1 MSGRRDT
8 GGRASAWAAMLC
20 ACALIAEQVASK
32 AVRDALYLS
41 HFPVTTLPYMV
52 IGAALFSI
60 LMVLAATRVMTART
74 PAWMVPRAL
83 LGSAGLLLLE
93 WVVFMRWPRP
103 AVVLVFLHVASIGSI
118 LVSGFWS
125 VVNESFDPRAAKA
138 QVGKIATAA
147 ALGGLLGG
155 LLAERAAMRLAVTGI
170 LPLLAALHV
179 LAGALLFRVRAP
191 GGDAPR
197 AGESD
202 AAIAPMLDATAAR
215 RTLGTAPYLRRLG
228 LLVFVVT
235 LGAGLLDYVFKVR
248 TVAAVASGGSLLR
261 FFAVYHTAV
270 SLGTFLVQGVASR
283 IRMQRLGLSGRVA
296 AHPLAVLFGSLVTL
310 AVPGVGAAAVARAVQ
325 TALYNS
331 LFRSGYEVLF
341 TPIAPRDKR
350 SAKALIDVGCERAG
364 DAASGGLIRILL
376 LLPAA
381 LALPAILVLAAVA
394 AGIGFI
400 VSGRLQRGYVGQLER
415 RLVSGVYRVTPEQ
428 IDDPLTRTML
438 LRSIDLSELRS
449 RAAAPAGSASEPL
462 DSLDQRIR
470 ELGSGDPGRVAAAL
484 ASAPIDADLAPHAI
498 ALLAW
503 DAAYPHAAQALAAAR
518 EGIEPQLVERML
530 DTQEDFA
537 IRRRIPW
544 ILSHS
549 STSVAIAGLLQGL
562 LDPRFEVRFR
572 CGQALA
578 RIHARDPS
586 LPIDRQRVFTIV
598 LRETR
603 VDHGVWES
611 QRLLDQLQDD
621 SDEPFVA
628 EFVRQRSNRSLEHVF
643 TVLSLALDRRPL
655 QVAFQGLYTD
665 DAMLRGTAL
674 EYLETVLPAEIRESL
689 WPFLEDHGEKRPVVG
704 DRGAILDALI
714 SSHESIEINLAQL
727 REKLRDRE

>member
-1 MSGRRDT
+1 M
-8 GGRASAWAAMLC
+8 
-20 ACALIAEQVASK
+20 
-32 AVRDALYLS
+32 
-41 HFPVTTLPYMV
+41 
-52 IGAALFSI
+52 
-60 LMVLAATRVMTART
+60 
-74 PAWMVPRAL
+74 
-83 LGSAGLLLLE
+83 
-93 WVVFMRWPRP
+93 
-103 AVVLVFLHVASIGSI
+103 
-118 LVSGFWS
+118 
-125 VVNESFDPRAAKA
+125 
-138 QVGKIATAA
+138 
-147 ALGGLLGG
+147 
-155 LLAERAAMRLAVTGI
+155 TGI
-170 LPLLAALHV
+170 LPLLATLHV
-179 LAGALLFRVRAP
+179 LAGAFLFRVRAP
-191 GGDAPR
+191 GGDAHHAD
-197 AGESD
+197 AGD
-202 AAIAPMLDATAAR
+202 AALAPMLDAGAAR
-215 RTLGTAPYLRRLG
+215 RSLGTAPYLRRLG

-235 LGAGLLDYVFKVR
+235 LGAGLLDYVFKAR

-261 FFAVYHTAV
+261 FFAVFHTAV
-270 SLGTFLVQGVASR
+270 SLGTFLVQSAASR
-283 IRMQRLGLSGRVA
+283 ISMKRLGLMGRVA
-296 AHPLAVLFGSLVTL
+296 AHPLAVLFGSLATL
-310 AVPGVGAAAVARAVQ
+310 AVPGVGAAAAARAVQ
-325 TALYNS
+325 TVLYNS

-350 SAKALIDVGCERAG
+350 SAKAIIDVGCERAG

-376 LLPAA
+376 MLPAVF
-381 LALPAILVLAAVA
+381 ALPAILVLGAVA
-394 AGIGFI
+394 AGIGCI

-415 RLVSGVYRVTPEQ
+415 RLVSGVFRVTPEQ

-438 LRSIDLSELRS
+438 LRTIDLSDLRS
-449 RAAAPAGSASEPL
+449 AAAASAGSVAEPL
-462 DSLDQRIR
+462 DSHEVRIR
-470 ELGSGDPGRVAAAL
+470 ELRSGDPVRVAAAL
-484 ASAPIDADLAPHAI
+484 ASAPIDVDLAPHAI

-518 EGIEPQLVERML
+518 EGIEPQIVERML

-549 STSVAIAGLLQGL
+549 STPIAIAGLLQGL

-655 QVAFQGLYTD
+655 QVAFQGLHTD

-689 WPFLEDHGEKRPVVG
+689 WPFLEDHGEKRPVAG

-727 REKLRDRE
+727 REKLREQR